1 MSHRNK
7 QFDVG
12 ADRITILSRNFVH
25 CGIGDM
31 LKIFFA
37 RLPVNGGSWQL
48 PWKKDDFTSLT
59 AFKRTFKLV
68 DFTEFLK
75 CI

>member
-1 MSHRNK
+1 MTFLWGGMSHRNK

-37 RLPVNGGSWQL
+37 RLPVNGGSCMAAAL
-48 PWKKDDFTSLT
+48 EEGRFY
-59 AFKRTFKLV
+59 
-68 DFTEFLK
+68 FLNGF
-75 CI
+75 